1 MNKVILTPDQK
12 STIDNCLLD
21 FLICG
26 SSSKPSYLPFA
37 LSGLLKPEGFGM
49 EMSGIYI
56 STDADPDNMP
66 GYLEEGIA
74 FEFMEG
80 QVTLPF
86 CQAVEYITEWCH
98 NRVLPEELKIEPIL
112 KMLNEMYSSPD

>member
-1 MNKVILTPDQK
+1 MTPSEK

-21 FLICG
+21 FLLCG
-26 SSSKPSYLPFA
+26 SLSHPSYLPIA

-49 EMSGIYI
+49 DMSGIYI
-56 STDADPDNMP
+56 STDEDPDNMP
-66 GYLEEGIA
+66 EYLKEGIA

-86 CQAVEYITEWCH
+86 RQAVEYITEWCH
-98 NRVLPEELKIEPIL
+98 SREIPEALNIEQIL
-112 KMLNEMYSSPD
+112 KMLNEKYNSPE